1 MVEKKTA
8 LGKNLLVFPTHGTD
22 DANVT
27 YHEKVFIEKILSM
40 SVEERKNM
48 GLAGRKKME
57 QEFDRNIVV
66 EAYLNSLKYEMV

>member
-1 MVEKKTA
+1 
-8 LGKNLLVFPTHGTD
+8 
-22 DANVT
+22 
-27 YHEKVFIEKILSM
+27 M

-66 EAYLNSLKYEMV
+66 EAYLKEIYGVK